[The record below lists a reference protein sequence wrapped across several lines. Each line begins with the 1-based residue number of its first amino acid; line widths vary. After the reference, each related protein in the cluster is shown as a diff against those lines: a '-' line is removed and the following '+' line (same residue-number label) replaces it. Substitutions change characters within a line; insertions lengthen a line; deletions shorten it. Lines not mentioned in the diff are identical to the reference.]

1 MIPVH
6 AVVVKNINVVVVADS
21 VKAKKKMP
29 KELGSK
35 SSIVTMRFTRENI
48 SPTQAYQLLAV
59 ATTSI
64 PGEIRAKYLRDR
76 HIFIVHADVQVD
88 AIGAAPL
95 ELNAV
100 VRVELTYKG
109 DMVRS
114 SAQTR
119 EKINDRLQD
128 LAQQH
133 CAQTMQKEIIRDSE
147 SAENRYFHFHGKE

>member
-1 MIPVH
+1 
-6 AVVVKNINVVVVADS
+6 
-21 VKAKKKMP
+21 MP
-29 KELGSK
+29 NELGSK
-35 SSIVTMRFTRENI
+35 SSIVNMRFTRENI
-48 SPTQAYQLLAV
+48 TPAQAYQLLAV

-64 PGEIRAKYLRDR
+64 PGEIRAKYLRDQ
-76 HIFIVHADVQVD
+76 HISIVHADVKVD
-88 AIGAAPL
+88 AIGTAPL

-114 SAQTR
+114 SLPTR

-133 CAQTMQKEIIRDSE
+133 CAQTVHKEIIRDSE
-147 SAENRYFHFHGKE
+147 SAKN